1 MEDEEEYA
9 DEDESDSES
18 EFDES
23 DEEEPQPKKARVL
36 EISFRIYWT
45 DCCCGEQ
52 AKKKPTPA
60 KKATAAKKKPA
71 AKKPAKTRDDWIA
84 QDYDGEAVDTAMQAK
99 PVLDTKQEI
108 WDVMLERFKFW
119 LVTLLA
125 TSLSSELRGGA
136 GEDQR
141 FFRTNEDRRSWE
153 MGGSA
158 ASA

>member
-52 AKKKPTPA
+52 AKKKQTPA
-60 KKATAAKKKPA
+60 KK
-71 AKKPAKTRDDWIA
+71 
-84 QDYDGEAVDTAMQAK
+84 
-99 PVLDTKQEI
+99 TKQN
-108 WDVMLERFKFW
+108 
-119 LVTLLA
+119 A
-125 TSLSSELRGGA
+125 
-136 GEDQR
+136 
-141 FFRTNEDRRSWE
+141 
-153 MGGSA
+153 
-158 ASA
+158 